1 MKLLSFTYI
10 SALPISSISTPG
22 TVTPVT
28 PGNTKGQPES
38 RRVQSKAVQCSTQ
51 CLTTNRAQP
60 AAQQAAAISLS
71 QGLTCT
77 VPPLLLCRAPRSC
90 SQLEER
96 ELFCEPLAGKARKKE
111 EKPQLPYSLLTWR
124 AERVLGESL
133 LTNPAVLSNSDSS
146 CSTKK
151 MLSLLS
157 YEGTFPGVLPT
168 ASLST
173 AFYLP

>member
-38 RRVQSKAVQCSTQ
+38 RRVQSKDVQCSTQ

-77 VPPLLLCRAPRSC
+77 GAPRSC

-124 AERVLGESL
+124 AERVLGESH